1 MAQSGPFVNYLI
13 YLIYYLISLIYLEIV
28 TTTKIDLIMN
38 IYDYMFSQVF
48 YSVCHVFTKTL

>member
-1 MAQSGPFVNYLI
+1 MAQSGPFVN

-38 IYDYMFSQVF
+38 IYDYMFSQFF